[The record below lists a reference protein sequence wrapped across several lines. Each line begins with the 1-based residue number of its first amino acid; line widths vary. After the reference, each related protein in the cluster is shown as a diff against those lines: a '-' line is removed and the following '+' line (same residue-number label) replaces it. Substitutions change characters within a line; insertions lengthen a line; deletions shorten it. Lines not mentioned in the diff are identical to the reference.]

1 MHALMHI
8 PAGCNTSRLPNE
20 VPKSQLKEEV
30 SKNYLNN
37 TVQNFLLS
45 KTASSGWQE
54 PEEER
59 HPSEREKV
67 ILL

>member
-30 SKNYLNN
+30 SKKYLNN
-37 TVQNFLLS
+37 KVQIFPFIKNSRLGMAI
-45 KTASSGWQE
+45 TRRRIRTT
-54 PEEER
+54 PR
-59 HPSEREKV
+59 RREKK
-67 ILL
+67 